1 VTSQVELLRNVPLFR
16 DLDQREL
23 EHLARSLRE
32 RRFNAGQTV
41 AAEGEH
47 GVGFFII
54 EDGKATVYV
63 RGVERRELGPGD
75 HFGEVALIGDRVR
88 TATVTAETDLG
99 TLVTSVW
106 EFRGFVKN
114 DPDVAWKLL
123 QHLAGLLL
131 DARQ

>member
-1 VTSQVELLRNVPLFR
+1 M
-16 DLDQREL
+16 
-23 EHLARSLRE
+23 
-32 RRFNAGQTV
+32 
-41 AAEGEH
+41 AA
-47 GVGFFII
+47 
-54 EDGKATVYV
+54 
-63 RGVERRELGPGD
+63 LGPGD
-75 HFGEVALIGDRVR
+75 HFGEIALIGDRVR
-88 TATVTAETDLG
+88 TATVTAETDLE